1 MASRTFEDTNGRQ
14 PTGLLAG
21 RTMGFATDCIHAGQ
35 WPDEKTGAVNTP
47 IFQTSTYK
55 QDGIGKHR
63 GYEYARTANPTREA
77 LERNV
82 AALEQGKHGLAY
94 SSGMAA
100 TDTILRLF
108 LPGDEVVVSGN
119 VYGGTYRL
127 FEMVL
132 KNYGLVFHFIDT
144 SNLDTVRKTITPK
157 TRLVFLE
164 SPTNPVL
171 RVTDIRAVADLAH
184 AAGAVV
190 CVDNTF
196 MSPFLQNP
204 LTMGADIV
212 VHSTTKYLNGHSDM
226 VGGVVVVNDDAMA
239 QRLRFLQNAV
249 GAVPG
254 PLDCFLALRGT
265 KTLAVRMK
273 QHEENA
279 RVLAAFLAAQKGIR
293 KVNYPGLP
301 DHPHHELAKR
311 QARGFGAIISF
322 DLETVARADRF
333 LQAVKIFTL
342 AESLGGV
349 ESLISHPA
357 SMTHGSVPEAER
369 TKLGVTPG
377 LVRISVGIEDVE
389 DLQADLASA
398 LAAAG

>member
-1 MASRTFEDTNGRQ
+1 
-14 PTGLLAG
+14 
-21 RTMGFATDCIHAGQ
+21 MGFATDCIHAGQ

-55 QDGIGKHR
+55 QDGIGMHR

-82 AALEQGKHGLAY
+82 AALEGGRHGLAY

-108 LPGDEVVVSGN
+108 KPGDEVIVTGN

-127 FEMVL
+127 FEMIL
-132 KNYGLVFHFIDT
+132 KNFGLVFHFIDT
-144 SNLDTVRKTITPK
+144 SNLDDVRAALNAK

-171 RVTDIRAVADLAH
+171 RVTDIHKVADLAH

-196 MSPFLQNP
+196 MSPYLQNP
-204 LTMGADIV
+204 LKLGADLV

-226 VGGVVVVNDDAMA
+226 VGGVVVLNDDAMA

-254 PLDCFLALRGT
+254 PMDCLLALRGT
-265 KTLAVRMK
+265 KTLAVRMR

-279 RVLAAFLAAQKGIR
+279 RVLAAFLAGQKSIR
-293 KVNYPGLP
+293 RVNYPGLP
-301 DHPHHELAKR
+301 EHPHHELAKR

-322 DLETVARADRF
+322 DLETVERADRF
-333 LQAVKIFTL
+333 LRAVKIFTL

-369 TKLGVTPG
+369 MKLGVTPG

-389 DLQADLASA
+389 DLQQDLASA
-398 LAAAG
+398 LAVAG

>member
-1 MASRTFEDTNGRQ
+1 
-14 PTGLLAG
+14 
-21 RTMGFATDCIHAGQ
+21 MGFSTDCIHAGQ

-82 AALEQGKHGLAY
+82 AALEKGKHGLAY
-94 SSGMAA
+94 SSGMSAV
-100 TDTILRLF
+100 DTILRLF
-108 LPGDEVVVSGN
+108 VPGDEIVVTNN

-132 KNYGLVFHFIDT
+132 RNYGLVFRFVDT
-144 SNLDTVRKTITPK
+144 SSLDEVEKALSSK

-171 RVTDIRAVADLAH
+171 RVTDIAAVVALAH
-184 AAGAVV
+184 ARKAVV

-196 MSPFLQNP
+196 MSPYLQNP
-204 LTMGADIV
+204 LVLGADMV

-226 VGGVVVVNDDAMA
+226 VGGIVVLDDDAMA

-254 PLDCFLALRGT
+254 PMDCYLALRGT

-279 RVLAAFLAAQKGIR
+279 RVLARFLAGQAGLK

-301 DHPHHELAKR
+301 DHPHHALAAR

-322 DLETVARADRF
+322 DLGTIERADRF
-333 LQAVKIFTL
+333 LRAVQLFTL

-369 TKLGVTPG
+369 VKLGVTPG

-389 DLQADLASA
+389 DLEADLAQA
-398 LAAAG
+398 FAACS

>member
-1 MASRTFEDTNGRQ
+1 
-14 PTGLLAG
+14 
-21 RTMGFATDCIHAGQ
+21 MGFATDCIHAGQ

-398 LAAAG
+398 LVAAG

>member
-1 MASRTFEDTNGRQ
+1 
-14 PTGLLAG
+14 
-21 RTMGFATDCIHAGQ
+21 MGFQTDCVHAGQ
-35 WPDEKTGAVNTP
+35 WPDEKTGAVITP
-47 IFQTSTYK
+47 VFQTSTYK

-82 AALEQGKHGLAY
+82 AALEKAKFGIAY

-108 LPGDEVVVSGN
+108 GPGDEIIVTDN

-127 FEMVL
+127 FELVL
-132 KNYGLVFHFIDT
+132 KQLGYIFKFVDT
-144 SNLDTVRKTITPK
+144 SDLKNVEAALSPK

-164 SPTNPVL
+164 SPTNPML
-171 RVTDIRAVADLAH
+171 RVTDIRAVAEMAH
-184 AAGAVV
+184 ARGAVV

-196 MSPFLQNP
+196 MSPYLQNP
-204 LTMGADIV
+204 IALGADIV
-212 VHSTTKYLNGHSDM
+212 VHSTTKFLNGHSDM
-226 VGGVVVVNDDAMA
+226 VGGVVVLNDEPKA
-239 QRLRFLQNAV
+239 QKLRFLQNAV

-254 PLDCFLALRGT
+254 PMDCFLALRGT

-279 RVLAAFLAAQKGIR
+279 RTLAKFLAAHPKL
-293 KVNYPGLP
+293 KTVNYPGLES
-301 DHPHHELAKR
+301 HPQHALAKK
-311 QARGFGAIISF
+311 QARGFGALISF
-322 DLETVARADRF
+322 DTGSLERADQV
-333 LQAVKIFTL
+333 LQSAKLFTL

-357 SMTHGSVPEAER
+357 TMTHGSVPPAEKM
-369 TKLGVTPG
+369 KLGVTPG

-389 DLQADLASA
+389 DLQADLDQA
-398 LAAAG
+398 LR

>member
-1 MASRTFEDTNGRQ
+1 
-14 PTGLLAG
+14 
-21 RTMGFATDCIHAGQ
+21 MGFKTDCVHAGQ
-35 WPDEKTGAVNTP
+35 SPEEKTGAVITP
-47 IFQTSTYK
+47 VFQTSTYK

-82 AALEQGKHGLAY
+82 AALEKGKFGIAY

-108 LPGDEVVVSGN
+108 GPGDEIVVTDN

-127 FEMVL
+127 FELVL
-132 KNYGLVFHFIDT
+132 KQLGYVFKFVDT
-144 SNLDTVRKTITPK
+144 SDLKHVEAALSPK

-164 SPTNPVL
+164 SPTNPML
-171 RVTDIRAVADLAH
+171 RVTDIRAVADMAH
-184 AAGAVV
+184 ARGATV

-196 MSPFLQNP
+196 MSPALQNP
-204 LTMGADIV
+204 IELGADIV
-212 VHSTTKYLNGHSDM
+212 VHSTTKFLNGHSDM
-226 VGGVVVVNDDAMA
+226 VGGVVIVNDEARA
-239 QRLRFLQNAV
+239 QKLRFLQNAV

-254 PLDCFLALRGT
+254 PMDCFLALRGT

-279 RVLAAFLAAQKGIR
+279 RALAAFLAEHPKLES
-293 KVNYPGLP
+293 VNYPGLP
-301 DHPHHELAKR
+301 THPQHELAKR
-311 QARGFGAIISF
+311 QARGFGALISF
-322 DLETVARADRF
+322 DTGSLENADRV
-333 LQAVKIFTL
+333 LKGTKLFTL

-357 SMTHGSVPEAER
+357 TMTHGSVPQAEKM
-369 TKLGVTPG
+369 KLGVTPG

-389 DLQADLASA
+389 DLEADLDRA
-398 LAAAG
+398 LR

>member
-1 MASRTFEDTNGRQ
+1 
-14 PTGLLAG
+14 
-21 RTMGFATDCIHAGQ
+21 MGFSTECIHAGQ
-35 WPDEKTGAVNTP
+35 SPDDKTGAVITP

-55 QDGIGKHR
+55 QDGIGRHR

-82 AALEQGKHGLAY
+82 AVLEQGKHGLAY

-100 TDTILRLF
+100 IDTILRLF
-108 LPGDEVVVSGN
+108 LPGDEVVVTGN

-127 FEMVL
+127 FELVL
-132 KNYGLVFHFIDT
+132 KHYGLDFKFVDT
-144 SNLDTVRKTITPK
+144 AELAEVERALSSRTK
-157 TRLVFLE
+157 LVFLE

-171 RVTDIRAVADLAH
+171 RVTDIRAVSEMAH
-184 AAGAVV
+184 ARGAVV

-196 MSPFLQNP
+196 MSPYLQNP
-204 LTMGADIV
+204 LALGADIV

-226 VGGVVVVNDDAMA
+226 VGGIVVLNDDARA

-254 PLDCFLALRGT
+254 PMDCFLALRGT

-279 RVLAAFLAAQKGIR
+279 RVLARFLSAHPKR
-293 KVNYPGLP
+293 PRVNYPGLP

-322 DLETVARADRF
+322 DVGSLERADQVLRS
-333 LQAVKIFTL
+333 VKLFTL

-357 SMTHGSVPEAER
+357 TMTHGSVPAAEKI
-369 TKLGVTPG
+369 KLGVTPG

-389 DLQADLASA
+389 DLQADLDHA
-398 LAAAG
+398 LR

>member
-1 MASRTFEDTNGRQ
+1 
-14 PTGLLAG
+14 
-21 RTMGFATDCIHAGQ
+21 MGFSTDCIHAGQ
-35 WPDEKTGAVNTP
+35 SPDEKTGAVITP
-47 IFQTSTYK
+47 IFQTSTYQ

-108 LPGDEVVVSGN
+108 GPGDEIVVTHN

-132 KNYGLVFHFIDT
+132 KQYGLVFHFVD
-144 SNLDTVRKTITPK
+144 SADLREVERALTPK
-157 TRLVFLE
+157 TKLVYLE
-164 SPTNPVL
+164 SPTNPML
-171 RVTDIRAVADLAH
+171 RVTDIRAVADMAH
-184 AAGAVV
+184 AIGARV

-196 MSPFLQNP
+196 MSPYLQNP
-204 LTMGADIV
+204 LALGADLV
-212 VHSTTKYLNGHSDM
+212 VHSTTKFLNGHSDM
-226 VGGVVVVNDDAMA
+226 VGGIVVVNDDAIA

-254 PLDCFLALRGT
+254 PMDCFLALRGT
-265 KTLAVRMK
+265 KTLAVRMR
-273 QHEENA
+273 QHEANA
-279 RVLAAFLAAQKGIR
+279 RVLAKFLADHKGALS
-293 KVNYPGLP
+293 VNYPGLP
-301 DHPHHELAKR
+301 DHPQYALAQR

-322 DLETVARADRF
+322 DVGSLTRADQVLR
-333 LQAVKIFTL
+333 AVKLFTL

-357 SMTHGSVPEAER
+357 SMTHGSVPEADR
-369 TKLGVTPG
+369 AKLGVTPG

-389 DLQADLASA
+389 DLQADLDTA
-398 LAAAG
+398 LR

>member
-1 MASRTFEDTNGRQ
+1 
-14 PTGLLAG
+14 
-21 RTMGFATDCIHAGQ
+21 MGFKTDCVHAGQ
-35 WPDEKTGAVNTP
+35 SPDEKTGAVNTP
-47 IFQTSTYK
+47 VFQTSTYK

-82 AALEQGKHGLAY
+82 AALEKGKFGIAY

-108 LPGDEVVVSGN
+108 GPGDEIICTDN

-127 FEMVL
+127 FELVL
-132 KNYGLVFHFIDT
+132 KQYGYVFKFVDT
-144 SNLDTVRKTITPK
+144 SDLKNVEAALSPK

-164 SPTNPVL
+164 SPTNPML
-171 RVTDIRAVADLAH
+171 RVTDIRAVADMAH
-184 AAGAVV
+184 ARGATV

-196 MSPFLQNP
+196 MSPYLQQP
-204 LTMGADIV
+204 LELGADIV
-212 VHSTTKYLNGHSDM
+212 VHSTTKFLNGHSDM
-226 VGGVVVVNDDAMA
+226 VGGIVVLNDTEKA
-239 QRLRFLQNAV
+239 QKLRFLQNAV

-254 PLDCFLALRGT
+254 PMDCYLALRGT

-279 RVLAAFLAAQKGIR
+279 RELAKYLAQHPALES
-293 KVNYPGLP
+293 VNYPGLP
-301 DHPHHELAKR
+301 DHPQHELAKK
-311 QARGFGAIISF
+311 QARGFGALISF
-322 DLETVARADRF
+322 DTGSLENADKVLKATR
-333 LQAVKIFTL
+333 VFTL

-357 SMTHGSVPEAER
+357 TMTHGSVPPAEKL
-369 TKLGVTPG
+369 KLGVTPG

-389 DLQADLASA
+389 DLEADLDRA
-398 LAAAG
+398 LR

>member
-1 MASRTFEDTNGRQ
+1 
-14 PTGLLAG
+14 
-21 RTMGFATDCIHAGQ
+21 MGFKTDCVHAGQ
-35 WPDEKTGAVNTP
+35 SPDDKTGAVITP

-55 QDGIGKHR
+55 QDGIGQHR

-82 AALEQGKHGLAY
+82 AALEKGKFGIAY

-108 LPGDEVVVSGN
+108 GPGDEIIVTDN

-132 KNYGLVFHFIDT
+132 KNLGYIFKFVDT
-144 SNLDTVRKTITPK
+144 SDLKQVEAAFSSK
-157 TRLVFLE
+157 TRLVFVE
-164 SPTNPVL
+164 SPTNPML
-171 RVTDIRAVADLAH
+171 RVSDIRAIADLAH
-184 AAGAVV
+184 KHGATM

-196 MSPFLQNP
+196 MSPALQNP
-204 LTMGADIV
+204 IELGADIV
-212 VHSTTKYLNGHSDM
+212 VHSTTKFLNGHSDM
-226 VGGVVVVNDDAMA
+226 VGGVVILNDEANA
-239 QRLRFLQNAV
+239 QKLRFLQNAV

-254 PLDCFLALRGT
+254 PMDCFLALRGT

-279 RVLAAFLAAQKGIR
+279 RELAAYLAKHP
-293 KVNYPGLP
+293 KLKSVNYPGLAA
-301 DHPHHELAKR
+301 HPQHELAKK
-311 QARGFGAIISF
+311 QARGFGALISF
-322 DLETVARADRF
+322 DTGSMENADKV
-333 LQAVKIFTL
+333 LKGTELFTL

-357 SMTHGSVPEAER
+357 TMTHGSVPAEQKL
-369 TKLGVTPG
+369 KLGVTPG
-377 LVRISVGIEDVE
+377 LVRISVGIEDVA
-389 DLQADLASA
+389 DLQSDLDRA
-398 LAAAG
+398 LR

>member
-1 MASRTFEDTNGRQ
+1 
-14 PTGLLAG
+14 
-21 RTMGFATDCIHAGQ
+21 MGFKTDCVHAGQ
-35 WPDEKTGAVNTP
+35 SPDDKTGAVNTP

-82 AALEQGKHGLAY
+82 AALEKGKVGIAY

-108 LPGDEVVVSGN
+108 GPGDEIICTDN

-127 FEMVL
+127 FELVL
-132 KNYGLVFHFIDT
+132 KQYGYVFKFVDT
-144 SNLDTVRKTITPK
+144 SNLKNVEAALSPK

-164 SPTNPVL
+164 SPTNPML
-171 RVTDIRAVADLAH
+171 RVTDIRAVAGMAH
-184 AAGAVV
+184 ARGAVV

-196 MSPFLQNP
+196 MSPYLQTP
-204 LTMGADIV
+204 LDLGADIV
-212 VHSTTKYLNGHSDM
+212 VHSTTKFLNGHSDM
-226 VGGVVVVNDDAMA
+226 VGGIVILNDAEMA
-239 QRLRFLQNAV
+239 RKLRFLQNAV

-254 PLDCFLALRGT
+254 PMDCYLALRGT

-279 RVLAAFLAAQKGIR
+279 RELAKYLAQHPKLES
-293 KVNYPGLP
+293 VNYPGLP
-301 DHPHHELAKR
+301 DHPQHELAKK
-311 QARGFGAIISF
+311 QARGFGALISF
-322 DLETVARADRF
+322 DTGSLENADKVLKSTR
-333 LQAVKIFTL
+333 VFTL

-357 SMTHGSVPEAER
+357 TMTHGSVPPEEKL
-369 TKLGVTPG
+369 KLGVTPG

-389 DLQADLASA
+389 DLEADLDQA
-398 LAAAG
+398 LR

>member
-1 MASRTFEDTNGRQ
+1 
-14 PTGLLAG
+14 
-21 RTMGFATDCIHAGQ
+21 MGFSTDCIHAGQ
-35 WPDEKTGAVNTP
+35 SPDEKTGAVITP

-82 AALEQGKHGLAY
+82 AVLERGKHGVAY

-108 LPGDEVVVSGN
+108 LPGDEVVVTDN

-132 KNYGLVFHFIDT
+132 KQYGLVFKFVDT
-144 SNLDTVRKTITPK
+144 SDLSLVAKALTDK

-171 RVTDIRAVADLAH
+171 RVTDIRAVSEMAH
-184 AAGAVV
+184 ARGAVV

-196 MSPFLQNP
+196 MSPYLQNP
-204 LTMGADIV
+204 LALGADIV
-212 VHSTTKYLNGHSDM
+212 VHSTTKFLNGHSDM
-226 VGGVVVVNDDAMA
+226 VGGMVVLNDDARA
-239 QRLRFLQNAV
+239 QKLRFLQNAV

-254 PLDCFLALRGT
+254 PMDCFLALRGT

-279 RVLAAFLAAQKGIR
+279 RVLAQFLAGHSKLAR
-293 KVNYPGLP
+293 VNYPGLA
-301 DHPHHELAKR
+301 DHPQHELAKR
-311 QARGFGAIISF
+311 QARGFGALISF
-322 DLETVARADRF
+322 DTGSIERADQVLRS
-333 LQAVKIFTL
+333 VKLFTL

-357 SMTHGSVPEAER
+357 TMTHGSVPAADKI
-369 TKLGVTPG
+369 KLGVTPG

-389 DLQADLASA
+389 DLRADLEQAIS
-398 LAAAG
+398 

>member
-1 MASRTFEDTNGRQ
+1 
-14 PTGLLAG
+14 
-21 RTMGFATDCIHAGQ
+21 MGFQTDCVHAGQ
-35 WPDEKTGAVNTP
+35 APDEKTGAVITP

-82 AALEQGKHGLAY
+82 AALEKGKFGIAY

-108 LPGDEVVVSGN
+108 SPGDEIVVTDN

-127 FEMVL
+127 FELVL
-132 KNYGLVFHFIDT
+132 KQLGYVFKFVDT
-144 SNLDTVRKTITPK
+144 SDLKQVEAALSPK

-164 SPTNPVL
+164 SPTNPML
-171 RVTDIRAVADLAH
+171 RVTDIRAVAQMAH
-184 AAGAVV
+184 ARGATV

-196 MSPFLQNP
+196 MSPYLQTP
-204 LTMGADIV
+204 LELGADIV
-212 VHSTTKYLNGHSDM
+212 VHSTTKFLNGHSDM
-226 VGGVVVVNDDAMA
+226 VGGIVILNDETKA
-239 QRLRFLQNAV
+239 QKLRFLQNAV

-254 PLDCFLALRGT
+254 PMDCFLALRGT
-265 KTLAVRMK
+265 KTLAVRMR

-279 RVLAAFLAAQKGIR
+279 RTLAAFLSKHPNL
-293 KVNYPGLP
+293 KSVNYPGLP
-301 DHPHHELAKR
+301 GHPQHELAKK
-311 QARGFGAIISF
+311 QARGFGALISF
-322 DLETVARADRF
+322 DTGSLENADKV
-333 LQAVKIFTL
+333 LKATKLFTL

-357 SMTHGSVPEAER
+357 TMTHGSVPPAEKL
-369 TKLGVTPG
+369 KLGVTPG

-389 DLQADLASA
+389 DLEADLDQA
-398 LAAAG
+398 LR

>member
-1 MASRTFEDTNGRQ
+1 
-14 PTGLLAG
+14 
-21 RTMGFATDCIHAGQ
+21 MGFFTDCIHAGQ
-35 WPDEKTGAVNTP
+35 SPDEKTGAVITP

-82 AALEQGKHGLAY
+82 AALEGGKHGLAY

-108 LPGDEVVVSGN
+108 GPGDEIVVTHN

-132 KNYGLVFHFIDT
+132 KQYGLVFRFVD
-144 SNLDTVRKTITPK
+144 SADLGQVERALTPK
-157 TRLVFLE
+157 TKLVYLE
-164 SPTNPVL
+164 SPTNPML
-171 RVTDIRAVADLAH
+171 RVTDIRAVADMAH
-184 AAGAVV
+184 AIGARV

-196 MSPFLQNP
+196 MSPYLQNP
-204 LTMGADIV
+204 LALGADMV
-212 VHSTTKYLNGHSDM
+212 VHSTTKFLNGHSDM
-226 VGGVVVVNDDAMA
+226 VGGIVVLNDDAAA

-254 PLDCFLALRGT
+254 PMDCFLALRGT
-265 KTLAVRMK
+265 KTLAVRMR
-273 QHEENA
+273 QHEDNA
-279 RVLAAFLAAQKGIR
+279 RVLASFLAGLKGLAR
-293 KVNYPGLP
+293 VNYPGLP
-301 DHPHHELAKR
+301 DHPHHELAKK
-311 QARGFGAIISF
+311 QARGFGAVISF
-322 DLETVARADRF
+322 DVGSLERADRV
-333 LQAVKIFTL
+333 LRSVKVFTL

-357 SMTHGSVPEAER
+357 SMTHGSVPESDRA
-369 TKLGVTPG
+369 KLGVTPG
-377 LVRISVGIEDVE
+377 LIRISVGIEDVE
-389 DLQADLASA
+389 DLEADLDGA
-398 LAAAG
+398 LR

>member
-1 MASRTFEDTNGRQ
+1 
-14 PTGLLAG
+14 
-21 RTMGFATDCIHAGQ
+21 MGFATDCIHAGQ

>member
-1 MASRTFEDTNGRQ
+1 
-14 PTGLLAG
+14 
-21 RTMGFATDCIHAGQ
+21 MGFYTDCIHAGQ
-35 WPDEKTGAVNTP
+35 APDDKTGAVITP

-82 AALEQGKHGLAY
+82 AALERGKHGLAY

-108 LPGDEVVVSGN
+108 GPGDEIVVTAN

-132 KNYGLVFHFIDT
+132 KRYGLVFRFIDT
-144 SNLDTVRKTITPK
+144 ADLDEVERALTPK
-157 TRLVFLE
+157 TKLIYLE
-164 SPTNPVL
+164 SPTNPML
-171 RVTDIRAVADLAH
+171 RVTDIAKVAEMAH
-184 AAGAVV
+184 AIGARV

-196 MSPFLQNP
+196 MSPFLQTP
-204 LTMGADIV
+204 LAMGADIV
-212 VHSTTKYLNGHSDM
+212 VHSTTKFLNGHSDM
-226 VGGVVVVNDDAMA
+226 VGGIVVLNDDATA

-254 PLDCFLALRGT
+254 PMDCFLALRGT
-265 KTLAVRMK
+265 KTLAVRMR

-279 RVLAAFLAAQKGIR
+279 RVLAKFLAENKGVSR
-293 KVNYPGLP
+293 VNYPGLP
-301 DHPHHELAKR
+301 DHPHHALAKR
-311 QARGFGAIISF
+311 QARGFGAVISF
-322 DLETVARADRF
+322 DVGSLERADQVLRS
-333 LQAVKIFTL
+333 VKVFTL

-357 SMTHGSVPEAER
+357 SMTHGSVPESDR

-377 LVRISVGIEDVE
+377 LVRISVGIEDIE
-389 DLQADLASA
+389 DLRDDLAQA
-398 LAAAG
+398 LDHL

>member
-1 MASRTFEDTNGRQ
+1 
-14 PTGLLAG
+14 
-21 RTMGFATDCIHAGQ
+21 MGFKTDCVHAGQ
-35 WPDEKTGAVNTP
+35 SPDEKTGAVNTP

-82 AALEQGKHGLAY
+82 AALEKGKFGIAY

-108 LPGDEVVVSGN
+108 GPGDEIICTDN

-127 FEMVL
+127 FELVL
-132 KNYGLVFHFIDT
+132 KKYGYVFKFVDT
-144 SNLDTVRKTITPK
+144 SDLKNVEAALSPK

-164 SPTNPVL
+164 SPTNPML
-171 RVTDIRAVADLAH
+171 RVTDIRAVADMAH
-184 AAGAVV
+184 ARGATV

-196 MSPFLQNP
+196 MSPYLQQP
-204 LTMGADIV
+204 LELGADIV
-212 VHSTTKYLNGHSDM
+212 VHSTTKFLNGHSDM
-226 VGGVVVVNDDAMA
+226 VGGIVVLNDAEKA
-239 QRLRFLQNAV
+239 QQLRFLQNAV

-254 PLDCFLALRGT
+254 PMDCFLALRGT

-279 RVLAAFLAAQKGIR
+279 RELAKYLAQHPKLES
-293 KVNYPGLP
+293 VNYPGLP
-301 DHPHHELAKR
+301 DHPQHELAKK
-311 QARGFGAIISF
+311 QARGFGALISF
-322 DLETVARADRF
+322 DTGSLENADKVLKSTR
-333 LQAVKIFTL
+333 VFTL

-357 SMTHGSVPEAER
+357 TMTHGSVPPAEKIR
-369 TKLGVTPG
+369 LGVTPG

-389 DLQADLASA
+389 DLIADLENAFRA
-398 LAAAG
+398 I

>member
-1 MASRTFEDTNGRQ
+1 
-14 PTGLLAG
+14 
-21 RTMGFATDCIHAGQ
+21 MGFSTDCIHAGQ

-55 QDGIGKHR
+55 QDGIGRHR

-77 LERNV
+77 LERNI
-82 AALEQGKHGLAY
+82 AALEGGRHGLAY

-108 LPGDEVVVSGN
+108 KPGDEIVCTSN

-132 KNYGLVFHFIDT
+132 KDYGLVFHFVDT
-144 SNLDTVRKTITPK
+144 SNPQEARTAITPRTK
-157 TRLVFLE
+157 LVFME

-171 RVTDIRAVADLAH
+171 KVTDIRAVAEHAH

-196 MSPFLQNP
+196 MSPYLQNP
-204 LTMGADIV
+204 LALGADIV

-226 VGGVVVVNDDAMA
+226 VGGMVVLNDDAMA

-254 PLDCFLALRGT
+254 PMDCFLALRGT

-273 QHEENA
+273 QHETNA
-279 RVLAAFLAAQKGIR
+279 NALAAFLARQKAIK

-301 DHPHHELAKR
+301 EHPQHDLAAR

-322 DLETVARADRF
+322 DLGSVERADRF
-333 LQAVKIFTL
+333 LRAVEIFTL

-369 TKLGVTPG
+369 IKLGVTPG

-389 DLQADLASA
+389 DLEADLASA
-398 LAAAG
+398 LAAAA

>member
-1 MASRTFEDTNGRQ
+1 
-14 PTGLLAG
+14 
-21 RTMGFATDCIHAGQ
+21 MGFKTDCVHAGQ
-35 WPDEKTGAVNTP
+35 SPDEKTGAVNTP
-47 IFQTSTYK
+47 VFQTSTYK

-82 AALEQGKHGLAY
+82 AALEKGKFGIAY

-108 LPGDEVVVSGN
+108 GPGDEIICTDN

-127 FEMVL
+127 FELVL
-132 KNYGLVFHFIDT
+132 KQYGYVFKFVDT
-144 SNLDTVRKTITPK
+144 SDLENVEAALSPK

-164 SPTNPVL
+164 SPTNPML
-171 RVTDIRAVADLAH
+171 RVTDIRAVADMAH
-184 AAGAVV
+184 ARGATV

-196 MSPFLQNP
+196 MSPYLQQP
-204 LTMGADIV
+204 LELGADIV
-212 VHSTTKYLNGHSDM
+212 VHSTTKFLNGHSDM
-226 VGGVVVVNDDAMA
+226 VGGIVVLNDTEKA
-239 QRLRFLQNAV
+239 QKLRFLQNAV

-254 PLDCFLALRGT
+254 PMDCYLALRGT

-279 RVLAAFLAAQKGIR
+279 RELAKYLAKHPALES
-293 KVNYPGLP
+293 VNYPGLP
-301 DHPHHELAKR
+301 DHPQHELAKK
-311 QARGFGAIISF
+311 QARGFGALISF
-322 DLETVARADRF
+322 DTGSLENADKVLKATR
-333 LQAVKIFTL
+333 VFTL

-357 SMTHGSVPEAER
+357 TMTHGSVPPAEKL
-369 TKLGVTPG
+369 KLGVTPG

-389 DLQADLASA
+389 DLEADLDRA
-398 LAAAG
+398 LR

>member
-1 MASRTFEDTNGRQ
+1 
-14 PTGLLAG
+14 
-21 RTMGFATDCIHAGQ
+21 MGFSTDCIHAGQ

-47 IFQTSTYK
+47 IFQTSTYQ

-82 AALEQGKHGLAY
+82 AALEGGKHGLAY

-108 LPGDEVVVSGN
+108 KPGDEVVVTNN

-127 FEMVL
+127 FEMIL
-132 KNYGLVFHFIDT
+132 KHYGIVFHFVDT
-144 SNLDTVRKTITPK
+144 SQLDAARAAITPK

-171 RVTDIRAVADLAH
+171 RVTDIRAVCDLAH
-184 AAGAVV
+184 GAGAVV

-196 MSPFLQNP
+196 MSPYLQNP
-204 LTMGADIV
+204 LALGADIV

-226 VGGVVVVNDDAMA
+226 VGGIVVLNDDAMA

-254 PLDCFLALRGT
+254 PMDCFLALRGT

-279 RVLAAFLAAQKGIR
+279 RVLATFLAGQSSIAT
-293 KVNYPGLP
+293 VNYPGLP
-301 DHPHHELAKR
+301 DHPQHELASR
-311 QARGFGAIISF
+311 QARGYGAIISF
-322 DLETVARADRF
+322 DLGSIERADRF
-333 LQAVKIFTL
+333 LRAVKLFTL

-369 TKLGVTPG
+369 NKIGVTAG

-389 DLQADLASA
+389 DLQADLAQA
-398 LAAAG
+398 LAVAKR

>member
-1 MASRTFEDTNGRQ
+1 
-14 PTGLLAG
+14 
-21 RTMGFATDCIHAGQ
+21 MGFSTDCIHAGQ
-35 WPDEKTGAVNTP
+35 EPDARTGAVITP

-82 AALEQGKHGLAY
+82 AALEKGRHGVAY

-100 TDTILRLF
+100 IDTILRLF
-108 LPGDEVVVSGN
+108 LPGDEVIVTNN

-127 FEMVL
+127 FELVL
-132 KNYGLVFHFIDT
+132 KHYGLVFKFVDT
-144 SNLDTVRKTITPK
+144 PDLGEVERAFSDK

-171 RVTDIRAVADLAH
+171 RVTDIHAVAELAH
-184 AAGAVV
+184 ARGAVV

-196 MSPFLQNP
+196 MSPYLQTP
-204 LTMGADIV
+204 LALGADIV

-226 VGGVVVVNDDAMA
+226 VGGIVVLNDDAKA
-239 QRLRFLQNAV
+239 QKLRFLQNAV

-254 PLDCFLALRGT
+254 PMDCWLALRGT

-279 RVLAAFLAAQKGIR
+279 RVLARFLSGHR
-293 KVNYPGLP
+293 GLLRVNYPGLP

-322 DLETVARADRF
+322 DTGSRERADQVLR
-333 LQAVKIFTL
+333 AVKLFTL

-357 SMTHGSVPEAER
+357 TMTHGSVPEADKIR
-369 TKLGVTPG
+369 LGVTPG

-389 DLQADLASA
+389 DLQADLAQA
-398 LAAAG
+398 LS

>member
-1 MASRTFEDTNGRQ
+1 
-14 PTGLLAG
+14 
-21 RTMGFATDCIHAGQ
+21 MGFKTDCVHAGQ
-35 WPDEKTGAVNTP
+35 SPDEKTGAVNTP
-47 IFQTSTYK
+47 VFQTSTYK

-82 AALEQGKHGLAY
+82 AALEKGKFGIAY

-108 LPGDEVVVSGN
+108 GPGDEIICTDN

-127 FEMVL
+127 FELVL
-132 KNYGLVFHFIDT
+132 KQYGYVFKFVDT
-144 SNLDTVRKTITPK
+144 SDLENVEAALSPK

-164 SPTNPVL
+164 SPTNPML
-171 RVTDIRAVADLAH
+171 RVTDIRAVADMAH
-184 AAGAVV
+184 ARGATV

-196 MSPFLQNP
+196 MSPYLQQP
-204 LTMGADIV
+204 LELGADIV
-212 VHSTTKYLNGHSDM
+212 VHSTTKFLNGHSDM
-226 VGGVVVVNDDAMA
+226 VGGIVVLNDTEKA
-239 QRLRFLQNAV
+239 QKLRFLQNAV

-254 PLDCFLALRGT
+254 PMDCYLALRGT

-279 RVLAAFLAAQKGIR
+279 RELAKYLAKHPALES
-293 KVNYPGLP
+293 VNYPGLP
-301 DHPHHELAKR
+301 DHPQHELAKK
-311 QARGFGAIISF
+311 QARGFGALISF
-322 DLETVARADRF
+322 DTGSLENADKVLKATR
-333 LQAVKIFTL
+333 VFTL

-357 SMTHGSVPEAER
+357 TMTHGSVPPAEKL
-369 TKLGVTPG
+369 KLGVTPG

-389 DLQADLASA
+389 DLEADLDHA
-398 LAAAG
+398 LR

>member
-1 MASRTFEDTNGRQ
+1 
-14 PTGLLAG
+14 
-21 RTMGFATDCIHAGQ
+21 MGFKTDCVHAGQ
-35 WPDEKTGAVNTP
+35 SPEEKTGAVNTP

-82 AALEQGKHGLAY
+82 AALEKGKFGIAY

-108 LPGDEVVVSGN
+108 GPGDEIICTDN

-127 FEMVL
+127 FELVL
-132 KNYGLVFHFIDT
+132 KQYGYVFKFVDT
-144 SNLDTVRKTITPK
+144 SDLENVEAALSPK

-164 SPTNPVL
+164 SPTNPML
-171 RVTDIRAVADLAH
+171 RVTDIRAVADMAH
-184 AAGAVV
+184 ARGATV

-196 MSPFLQNP
+196 MSPYLQQP
-204 LTMGADIV
+204 LELGADIV
-212 VHSTTKYLNGHSDM
+212 VHSTTKFLNGHSDM
-226 VGGVVVVNDDAMA
+226 VGGIVVLNDTEKA
-239 QRLRFLQNAV
+239 QKLRFLQNAV

-254 PLDCFLALRGT
+254 PMDCYLALRGT

-279 RVLAAFLAAQKGIR
+279 RELAKYLAKHPALES
-293 KVNYPGLP
+293 VNYPGLP
-301 DHPHHELAKR
+301 DHPQHELAKK
-311 QARGFGAIISF
+311 QARGFGALISF
-322 DLETVARADRF
+322 DTGSLENADKVLKATR
-333 LQAVKIFTL
+333 VFTL

-357 SMTHGSVPEAER
+357 TMTHGSVPPAEKL
-369 TKLGVTPG
+369 KLGVTPG

-389 DLQADLASA
+389 DLEADLDRA
-398 LAAAG
+398 LR

>member
-1 MASRTFEDTNGRQ
+1 
-14 PTGLLAG
+14 
-21 RTMGFATDCIHAGQ
+21 MGFYTDCVHAGQ
-35 WPDEKTGAVNTP
+35 KPDEKTGAVITP
-47 IFQTSTYK
+47 IFQTSTYR

-82 AALEQGKHGLAY
+82 AALEKGKHGLAY

-100 TDTILRLF
+100 TDTILRLVG
-108 LPGDEVVVSGN
+108 PGEEVVVTAN

-132 KNYGLVFHFIDT
+132 KQYGIVFHFVDT
-144 SNLDTVRKTITPK
+144 ADLREVERVLNPK
-157 TRLVFLE
+157 TKLVYLE
-164 SPTNPVL
+164 SPTNPML
-171 RVTDIRAVADLAH
+171 RVTDIRKVSQMAH
-184 AAGAVV
+184 ALGARV

-196 MSPFLQNP
+196 MSPYLQTP
-204 LTMGADIV
+204 LELGADIV
-212 VHSTTKYLNGHSDM
+212 VHSTTKFLNGHSDM
-226 VGGVVVVNDDAMA
+226 VGGIVVLNDDATA

-254 PLDCFLALRGT
+254 PMDCFLALRGT
-265 KTLAVRMK
+265 KTLAVRMR

-279 RVLAAFLAAQKGIR
+279 RVLASFLAGHKGLAR
-293 KVNYPGLP
+293 VNYPGLP
-301 DHPHHELAKR
+301 DHPHHDLARK

-322 DLETVARADRF
+322 DVGSLERADRV
-333 LQAVKIFTL
+333 LQSVRVFTL

-369 TKLGVTPG
+369 AKLGVTPG

-389 DLQADLASA
+389 DLEADLDHA
-398 LAAAG
+398 LRA

>member
-1 MASRTFEDTNGRQ
+1 
-14 PTGLLAG
+14 
-21 RTMGFATDCIHAGQ
+21 MGFYTDCVHAGQ
-35 WPDEKTGAVNTP
+35 KPDEKTGAVITP
-47 IFQTSTYK
+47 IFQTSTYR

-82 AALEQGKHGLAY
+82 AALEKGKHGLAY

-100 TDTILRLF
+100 TDTILRLVA
-108 LPGDEVVVSGN
+108 PGDEVVVTAN

-132 KNYGLVFHFIDT
+132 KQYGIVFHFVDT
-144 SNLDTVRKTITPK
+144 AELSEVERVLNPK
-157 TRLVFLE
+157 TKLVYLE

-171 RVTDIRAVADLAH
+171 RVTDIRKVSEMAH
-184 AAGAVV
+184 AVGARV

-196 MSPFLQNP
+196 MSPYLQTP
-204 LTMGADIV
+204 LELGADIV
-212 VHSTTKYLNGHSDM
+212 VHSTTKFLNGHSDM
-226 VGGVVVVNDDAMA
+226 VGGIVVVNDDATA
-239 QRLRFLQNAV
+239 QKLRFLQNAV

-254 PLDCFLALRGT
+254 PMDCFLALRGT
-265 KTLAVRMK
+265 KTLAVRMR

-279 RVLAAFLAAQKGIR
+279 RVLAKYLAGHKGIAR
-293 KVNYPGLP
+293 VNYPGLP
-301 DHPHHELAKR
+301 DHPHHALAQQ

-322 DLETVARADRF
+322 DVGSLERADKV
-333 LQAVKIFTL
+333 LQAVRVFTL

-357 SMTHGSVPEAER
+357 TMTHGSVPEAQR
-369 TKLGVTPG
+369 VKLGVTPG
-377 LVRISVGIEDVE
+377 LVRISVGIEDVD
-389 DLQADLASA
+389 DLQADLDNA
-398 LAAAG
+398 LRA

>member
-1 MASRTFEDTNGRQ
+1 
-14 PTGLLAG
+14 
-21 RTMGFATDCIHAGQ
+21 MGFKTDCVHAGQ
-35 WPDEKTGAVNTP
+35 SPDEKTGAVITP
-47 IFQTSTYK
+47 VFQTSTYK

-82 AALEQGKHGLAY
+82 AALEKGKFGIAY

-108 LPGDEVVVSGN
+108 GPGDEIVVTDN

-127 FEMVL
+127 FELVL
-132 KNYGLVFHFIDT
+132 KQLGYVFKFVDT
-144 SNLDTVRKTITPK
+144 SDLKQVEAALSPK

-164 SPTNPVL
+164 SPTNPML
-171 RVTDIRAVADLAH
+171 RVTDIRAVAQMAH
-184 AAGAVV
+184 ARGAVV

-196 MSPFLQNP
+196 MSPYLQTP
-204 LTMGADIV
+204 LELGADIV
-212 VHSTTKYLNGHSDM
+212 VHSTTKFLNGHSDM
-226 VGGVVVVNDDAMA
+226 VGGIVILNDEAKA
-239 QRLRFLQNAV
+239 QKLRFLQNAV

-254 PLDCFLALRGT
+254 PMDCFLALRGT
-265 KTLAVRMK
+265 KTLAVRMR

-279 RVLAAFLAAQKGIR
+279 RTLAAFLSKHP
-293 KVNYPGLP
+293 KLKSVNYPGLP
-301 DHPHHELAKR
+301 GHPQHELAKK
-311 QARGFGAIISF
+311 QARGFGALISF
-322 DLETVARADRF
+322 DTGSLENADRV
-333 LQAVKIFTL
+333 LKATKLFTL

-357 SMTHGSVPEAER
+357 TMTHGSVPPAEKL
-369 TKLGVTPG
+369 KLGVTPG

-389 DLQADLASA
+389 DLQADLDQA
-398 LAAAG
+398 LR